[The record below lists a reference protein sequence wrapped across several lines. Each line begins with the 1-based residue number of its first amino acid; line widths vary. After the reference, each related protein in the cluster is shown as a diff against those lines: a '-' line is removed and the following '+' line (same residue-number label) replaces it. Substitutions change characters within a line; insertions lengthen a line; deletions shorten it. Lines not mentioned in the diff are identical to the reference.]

1 VKSYTLSG
9 LLLLLE
15 NQQAQLAQES
25 DVALDPERYVI
36 GDDGLLVEKVGPWA
50 KDKLEII
57 GHYVQISGATR
68 RKYRENQPTFI
79 DVFCGPGRSLV
90 RSTGEY
96 IDGSPITAFKQGKH
110 SVEGFATIEISDR
123 NHELLAAAATRL
135 RKLEA
140 PVRATPGP
148 AVEAIANVVS
158 SVNQY
163 GLHFALLDP
172 HNLGALSFSIIEKL
186 AMLKH
191 VDILVHVS
199 VSDLQRNADLYSSEV
214 QLQFDEFAPEWR
226 KRVSLDANLQSVR
239 ASMIEYWSDLV
250 ERLGLPRA
258 KHTELIKG
266 TGNQRLYWLMLLSR
280 HPRAHEFWDK
290 ITSPARQ
297 PTMF

>member
-1 VKSYTLSG
+1 
-9 LLLLLE
+9 
-15 NQQAQLAQES
+15 
-25 DVALDPERYVI
+25 VALDPERYVI

-50 KDKLEII
+50 KDKLEIVSN
-57 GHYVQISGATR
+57 YVQISGATR
-68 RKYRENQPTFI
+68 RKYRENQPAFI
-79 DVFCGPGRSLV
+79 DIFCGPGRSLV

-96 IDGSPITAFKQGKH
+96 IDGSPVTGFKQGKH
-110 SVEGFATIEISDR
+110 SVERFATIEISDFDS
-123 NHELLAAAATRL
+123 ELLAAATTRL
-135 RKLEA
+135 QKLEA

-148 AVEAIANVVS
+148 AVKAIANIVS

-186 AMLKH
+186 AKLRY

-199 VSDLQRNADLYSSEV
+199 VSDLQRNADRYSSEV
-214 QLQFDEFAPEWR
+214 QRQFDEFAPEWR
-226 KRVSLDANLQSVR
+226 KHVRLDANLQSVR

-258 KHTELIKG
+258 KHTQLIKG

-290 ITSPARQ
+290 ITSPATQ